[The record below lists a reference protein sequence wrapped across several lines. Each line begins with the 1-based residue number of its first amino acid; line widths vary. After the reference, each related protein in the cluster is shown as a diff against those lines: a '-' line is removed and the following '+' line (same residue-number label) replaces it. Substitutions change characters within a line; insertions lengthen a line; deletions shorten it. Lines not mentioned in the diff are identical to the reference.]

1 MKRNF
6 IKKLSV
12 TLVVALLLVN
22 LFVFGVVAADDGE
35 YVKWWLSDDQTQ
47 IVNETENITYN
58 NVFYGK
64 NLRPVSDEIFVYN
77 QYLADDGAYS
87 YDQVH
92 ANPDYPEVI
101 WVDGYGYTEIF
112 ATDRGAADL
121 KSFVNGNIGSLRLED
136 RDGLVADIS
145 EDLVAEWDAA
155 LRSDRNTE
163 IFDVIDIK
171 PNGKKAEVYYIAAVD
186 VNNTLAYNYGAVYRL
201 SGEYW
206 YVNYADLANNYFDAD
221 GNFSYRGGSVK
232 MTRLSDTS
240 ELEDVISSTEYRFS
254 EYTYEADG
262 IYYDY
267 EENSNGWI
275 IVFWI
280 FYAIFIV
287 IPPIPVIILGLILP
301 FIKKLGKPKY
311 WFSLSAFALLWLIFA
326 IALAILLIVILLI

>member
-64 NLRPVSDEIFVYN
+64 NLRPVSDEIFVYS
-77 QYLADDGAYS
+77 QYLTDDGAYY
-87 YDQVH
+87 YDQVQ

-136 RDGLVADIS
+136 RDGLVSDIS

-163 IFDVIDIK
+163 VFDVIDIK
-171 PNGKKAEVYYIAAVD
+171 PNGKKVEVYEIAAVD
-186 VNNTLAYNYGAVYRL
+186 VTKTLAYSYGAVYRL

-206 YVNYADLANNYFDAD
+206 YVNYADLANNYFDAN
-221 GNFSYRGGSVK
+221 GSFSYRSGSIK
-232 MTRLSDTS
+232 MTRISDTS
-240 ELEDVISSTEYRFS
+240 ELGAVISNTRYHYS
-254 EYTYEADG
+254 EYTYEWNEPD
-262 IYYDY
+262 YDY
-267 EENSNGWI
+267 YEDNSDGLM
-275 IVFWI
+275 VLFWI

-311 WFSLSAFALLWLIFA
+311 WFALSAFALLWLIFA
-326 IALAILLIVILLI
+326 IALAILLILV